1 VRIIPVLL
9 IVCVIQSLSFSVN
22 TKDPSFKSEAI
33 VDWRQNKILLRGL
46 WRLGST
52 ERQKSNAAL
61 RAQVRAAL
69 LERLSTVIESLWRRS
84 APAAEIPNLSDF
96 WSQQKLH
103 TFQVAG
109 NEASATLWVPLRGK
123 ASLMAE
129 LPFAFGR
136 ELDESA
142 TTNSAL
148 SETAY
153 DKRADMGEYD
163 ASLSEPLL
171 YSGLVIDARHLPF
184 HASLNTAIFS
194 ASGRQIYGVEFLR
207 RATAV
212 KRGVAGFYIS
222 AKDSELRQRA
232 GNRPLK
238 ISALDI
244 GANGTNENSL
254 VISEEDAAK
263 LTAHAD
269 SVKNLRRARVVVL
282 VSEDK
287 ILDRY

>member
-1 VRIIPVLL
+1 M
-9 IVCVIQSLSFSVN
+9 
-22 TKDPSFKSEAI
+22 
-33 VDWRQNKILLRGL
+33 LRAL
-46 WRLGST
+46 WRLGAA
-52 ERQKSNAAL
+52 ERQQSNAAL
-61 RAQVRAAL
+61 RTQIRAAL
-69 LERLSTVIESLWRRS
+69 LERLSIVIESLWRRS
-84 APAAEIPNLSDF
+84 APAAEIPDLSNF

-136 ELDESA
+136 ELDESGA
-142 TTNSAL
+142 TNSAL

-153 DKRADMGEYD
+153 DKRADMGAYD
-163 ASLSEPLL
+163 ASPSEPLL
-171 YSGLVIDARHLPF
+171 YSGLVVDARHLPF

-232 GNRPLK
+232 GVRPLK

-263 LTAHAD
+263 LTAHTD